1 MSIILVAMLVIGGLV
16 GAAAVMVGVPV
27 LFGLA
32 VWDLSEA
39 RKGDSGVATAPR
51 GVSLERISMERGFA
65 RGFVIVGGAF
75 WSVAIFAGMYS
86 FRQDGIVSAM
96 LYAFFPLVAVAATL
110 VIGWYFERAAAA
122 LLVLAS
128 FAVVA
133 WGVIYQFELGVW
145 ILMTLALIG
154 PMMTA
159 AALFWMARRDQ
170 EAFELALSA
179 MPELA
184 PITSGEGTA
193 L

>member
-1 MSIILVAMLVIGGLV
+1 MSIILVAVLIIGGLL
-16 GAAAVMVGVPV
+16 GAAAVIVGVPV

-32 VWDLSEA
+32 AYDLAES
-39 RKGDSGVATAPR
+39 RKRDSSVVTAPKAI
-51 GVSLERISMERGFA
+51 SLERISMERGFA
-65 RGFVIVGGAF
+65 RAFVIAGGAF

-86 FRQDGIVSAM
+86 FRQDGIASAM

-110 VIGWYFERAAAA
+110 VIGWYFERAASA

-159 AALFWMARRDQ
+159 AILFWMARRDQ
-170 EAFELALSA
+170 EAFELALA
-179 MPELA
+179 ATPELA
-184 PITSGEGTA
+184 TA
-193 L
+193 TATDGSSY